1 MSYAWTVIGA
11 GPAGI
16 AAVGRLLDHGIAP
29 EEIAWV
35 DFDEAQ
41 SLPLPTVTRMMLKE
55 AVLRMDDPE
64 RPKPFMRFRQG
75 AMRPDKL

>member
-1 MSYAWTVIGA
+1 MSLERQADCGE
-11 GPAGI
+11 
-16 AAVGRLLDHGIAP
+16 L

-55 AVLRMDDPE
+55 AVARMDDQT
-64 RPKPFMRFRQG
+64 RPKPFLRFRQG
-75 AMRPDKL
+75 AARPEHL